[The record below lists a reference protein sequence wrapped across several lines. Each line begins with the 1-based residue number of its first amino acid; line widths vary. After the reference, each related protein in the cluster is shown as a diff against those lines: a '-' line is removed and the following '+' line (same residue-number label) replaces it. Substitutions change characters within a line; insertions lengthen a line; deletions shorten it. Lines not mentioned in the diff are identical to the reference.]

1 METMQT
7 KFSHHVLSQQHEK
20 ENKKKKKKNKQHWL
34 VLESMEVEEKEMVQ
48 KKRKILLNILRL
60 KACHEHNVMML
71 ECKKG
76 QILLTRRNEG
86 QTFQV
91 EKYGPCPNFL
101 GWLLLTTMQRHQNT
115 CPVLKSHSS
124 ANHCKQVI

>member
-1 METMQT
+1 MR
-7 KFSHHVLSQQHEK
+7 
-20 ENKKKKKKNKQHWL
+20 KKKKENNKQHWL

-48 KKRKILLNILRL
+48 KKRKILLYILRL

-76 QILLTRRNEG
+76 QILLTRRNQG
-86 QTFQV
+86 QTFQG

-101 GWLLLTTMQRHQNT
+101 GWLLLTTMQRHHNT
-115 CPVLKSHSS
+115 CPVLKSNSS